1 LPLRFAID
9 MTTQSPHP
17 DIPETRATAQYIAT
31 MARDLKG
38 LAVGAGLPFTAYLLG
53 MVEED
58 ASTVYRQAEK
68 SKTWS
73 VVRSEIPAPGDG
85 DLPAPG
91 VRIPP

>member
-1 LPLRFAID
+1 VPALRFPIA
-9 MTTQSPHP
+9 MTTQLPTQ
-17 DIPETRATAQYIAT
+17 DTPETRATAQYIAT

-68 SKTWS
+68 S
-73 VVRSEIPAPGDG
+73 RN
-85 DLPAPG
+85 
-91 VRIPP
+91 